1 MYKEY
6 YIVAEQVIAMHDK
19 KLLTKEILEC
29 LLDPFADKEFDFL
42 YAEYYA
48 KDGLGAAQI
57 ICSTLLPEEYGSIV
71 RKYPAG
77 SLSRSNGDTEI
88 ISDFYGD
95 LYDLWQNSIAPKY
108 KIL

>member
-1 MYKEY
+1 MHKEY
-6 YIVAEQVIAMHDK
+6 CIVAKQVIAMHDK

-42 YAEYYA
+42 YTEHYA
-48 KDGLGAAQI
+48 KDGLDAAQI
-57 ICSTLLPEEYGSIV
+57 ICSTLMPEEYNSII

-77 SLSRSNGDTEI
+77 SLFRNNGDTEI
-88 ISDFYGD
+88 MNNFYGD